1 MFNQKTTYDQ
11 KHQPLFMKVGEWAML
26 QLHKGYNLLATA
38 KVTRKLTQQYV
49 DPFRIVEKV
58 GRLAYRLDMPPDW
71 RIISMAQLK
80 PIPPLG
86 KDPFARLFPSNLPP
100 VFIEENTDNFKSFEV
115 ERLFNKWYVKKGKGQ
130 SIEYLVRWKGYGSEW
145 DRWYNIKE
153 LDNAASLVNDYE
165 ATLAATRTHF
175 INRDVDFL
183 SQ

>member
-26 QLHKGYNLLATA
+26 QLHKGYNLLATT

-80 PIPPLG
+80 PIPSLS
-86 KDPFARLFPSNLPP
+86 KDPFARLFPSNPPP
-100 VFIEENTDNFKSFEV
+100 VFIEENTNNFKSFEI
-115 ERLFNKWYVKKGKGQ
+115 ERLFNK
-130 SIEYLVRWKGYGSEW
+130 
-145 DRWYNIKE
+145 
-153 LDNAASLVNDYE
+153 
-165 ATLAATRTHF
+165 
-175 INRDVDFL
+175 
-183 SQ
+183 